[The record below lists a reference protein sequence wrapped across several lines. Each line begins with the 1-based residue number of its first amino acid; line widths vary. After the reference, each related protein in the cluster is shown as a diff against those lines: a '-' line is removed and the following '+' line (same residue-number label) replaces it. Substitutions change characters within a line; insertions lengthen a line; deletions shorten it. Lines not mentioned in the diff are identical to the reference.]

1 MAPSCTDL
9 AGGNLVDMNVLTP
22 ESTLVPA
29 VEPGRSSRSQVERRA
44 AVRVTGKFKASAAR
58 VFDAWIT
65 PRIAGK
71 WLFATAS
78 RPLARVAIDARAGGG
93 FRLVERSGREHIEYT
108 GVYIEI
114 ARPSRLAFT
123 LSAENHQQA
132 ITRVIAEILPLP
144 GRRHRC
150 EVSVVHEGV
159 PREYVGRVESR
170 WTGMLYGLGQI
181 LSS

>member
-1 MAPSCTDL
+1 MDL
-9 AGGNLVDMNVLTP
+9 NILTP
-22 ESTLVPA
+22 ELTQVPA
-29 VEPGRSSRSQVERRA
+29 VEPGRSSRLQAGQRGTVQVS
-44 AVRVTGKFKASAAR
+44 GKLNASRER
-58 VFDAWIT
+58 VFDAWLS
-65 PRIAGK
+65 PRIAGR

-78 RPLARVAIDARAGGG
+78 RPMTRVAVDARVGGG
-93 FRLVERSGREHIEYT
+93 FRFVDRNDGEHIEYT